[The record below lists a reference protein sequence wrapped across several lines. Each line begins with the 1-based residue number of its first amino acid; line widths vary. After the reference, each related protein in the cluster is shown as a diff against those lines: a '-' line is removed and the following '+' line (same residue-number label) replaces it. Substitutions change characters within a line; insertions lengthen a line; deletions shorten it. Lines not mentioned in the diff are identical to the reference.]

1 MLPEPPSSTRT
12 DTLLPYTPLS
22 RSKAEAQDL
31 AAREQ
36 RRGFWIVG
44 VGDRDPRLVRE
55 IAEKAVQL
63 VEALVVEAD
72 VGDHRDI
79 GAIERDRPVAFVDL
93 ADVGGRVADGKSEEH
108 TYELQSLM
116 GSSDAGVCFKQT
128 SQLMK

>member
-1 MLPEPPSSTRT
+1 MDGEAAAVGARLEIAAAYRCCV
-12 DTLLPYTPLS
+12 
-22 RSKAEAQDL
+22 RKAEAQDL

-44 VGDRDPRLVRE
+44 VDDRDPRLVRE

-93 ADVGGRVADGKSEEH
+93 ADRSEEH
-108 TYELQSLM
+108 TSELQSLM
-116 GSSDAGVCFKQT
+116 RTSYAVFCLKKKQNDE
-128 SQLMK
+128 